1 MIAEGCRLGDLKCRL
16 ADTAGMRRTQDPIE
30 LQGIT
35 IAKREAEAAQVV
47 FVVFDGSQEM
57 QKEDYD
63 LAEAYGGAH
72 NLAVINKT
80 DLPIK
85 INEQY
90 IKEKFKHTVNIS
102 AQTGAG
108 CSAIDGWIRS
118 RFSVADAAAP
128 GCFDLRDG
136 NSEDHRGER
145 KADAGNCRAG
155 RGFHAGSDYN

>member
-1 MIAEGCRLGDLKCRL
+1 
-16 ADTAGMRRTQDPIE
+16 
-30 LQGIT
+30 
-35 IAKREAEAAQVV
+35 
-47 FVVFDGSQEM
+47 M

-102 AQTGAG
+102 AQTGA
-108 CSAIDGWIRS
+108 
-118 RFSVADAAAP
+118 AAAQLMGGFAAGFLWP
-128 GCFDLRDG
+128 MRP
-136 NSEDHRGER
+136 HRV
-145 KADAGNCRAG
+145 
-155 RGFHAGSDYN
+155 F